1 VSGGLATA
9 TASAPQMTWGGRPEP
24 APATLEVIDPAIGEP
39 FAIAPECSP
48 DQLEYAVD
56 AAGKAFGGWRHSD
69 RAERRDALQRIA
81 TVLEANRE
89 ELAELLT
96 REQGKPLSKSRAEI
110 NSGLTWTRAYAE
122 MELEPEVVRD
132 GANGYAEIRRVPLG
146 VVAAIT
152 AWNYPLLLALWKI
165 APAIRAGNAVIVKP
179 SPLTP
184 IATLRLGE
192 LLAPELPAG
201 LVSVISG
208 GDELGRRLVAHPG
221 VSKVSFT
228 GSVATGRAI
237 MQSAGAR
244 LARLT
249 LELGGNDA
257 GIVLPGT
264 DPDDI
269 ADDLFWAA
277 FSNCGQVCAGLKR
290 LYVHEGI
297 AQAVGD
303 ALAQVGSR
311 VVVGP
316 GQDPRSEI
324 GPLQNASQLE
334 RVRLLLD
341 DALRRGGEAFFKG
354 SAPTGLGYF
363 HPVTLVRGVAEGVA
377 LVDQEQFGPV
387 LPLLTYAT
395 VDEAVQRANATEYA
409 LGGSVWGSDLEAA
422 TAVANRL
429 EAGSVWVRQHPGMG
443 PDLPFGGLKQSG
455 LGVESSRLGLA
466 AYTDVQVLYV
476 RRGPT

>member
-1 VSGGLATA
+1 MSGLVTTTG
-9 TASAPQMTWGGRPEP
+9 SAPQMTWGGRAES
-24 APATLEVIDPAIGEP
+24 AQATFEVIDPATGQP
-39 FAIAPECSP
+39 FALAPECTP
-48 DQLEYAVD
+48 EQLEYAVD
-56 AAGKAFGGWRHSD
+56 AAATAFRGWRHAD
-69 RAERRDALQRIA
+69 RFERQDALQRIA

-132 GANGYAEIRRVPLG
+132 GADGYAEIRRVPLG

-165 APAIRAGNAVIVKP
+165 APAIRAGNVVIVKP

-264 DPDDI
+264 DPDDV

-290 LYVHEGI
+290 LYVHEDN

-303 ALAQVGSR
+303 ALAQIGSR

-324 GPLQNASQLE
+324 GPVQNASQLE
-334 RVRLLLD
+334 RVRSLLD
-341 DALRRGGEAFFKG
+341 DALSRGGEAFFTG
-354 SAPTGLGYF
+354 SAPTGPGYF
-363 HPVTLVRGVAEGVA
+363 HPVTLVRGVAEGVP

-395 VDEAVQRANATEYA
+395 VDEAIERANATDYA